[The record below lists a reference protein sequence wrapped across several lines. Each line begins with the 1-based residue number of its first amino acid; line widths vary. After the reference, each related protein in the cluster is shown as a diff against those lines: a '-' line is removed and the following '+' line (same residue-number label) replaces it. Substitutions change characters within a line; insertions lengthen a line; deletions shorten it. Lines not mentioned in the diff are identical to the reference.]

1 MSPKLRLFVTLL
13 LVTTFA
19 AGCAARPRQRPI
31 PTSRI
36 EQGPGSVEA
45 VRKALAGR
53 WVLSGLDVSTVD
65 GRKTPVEATGVLTS
79 DEFGRLTIEYRMSE
93 SGQKALEGLG
103 IKAPNPVISTSGR
116 IVIDPQQQ
124 RISYVDDDTS
134 QQALGFD
141 PDLAARR
148 ANPFALER
156 PRYYTFE
163 EDGTLTLATRHDNGN
178 DASVSRWKRG
188 S

>member
-1 MSPKLRLFVTLL
+1 MTAPLRVVVSVL
-13 LVTTFA
+13 LVVSVV
-19 AGCAARPRQRPI
+19 AGCAARPRQRPL

-36 EQGPGSVEA
+36 EQGPGSLEA

-53 WVLSGLDVSTVD
+53 WVLIGLEVSTAD
-65 GRKTPVEATGVLTS
+65 GRKTPVEATGLLTS
-79 DEFGRLTIEYRMSE
+79 DEFGGLTIEYRMSE

-103 IKAPNPVISTSGR
+103 IKAPNPVISTTGR
-116 IVIDPQQQ
+116 IVIDAQEQ
-124 RISYVDDDTS
+124 RISYVDNDST
-134 QQALGFD
+134 QKALGFD

-156 PRYYTFE
+156 ARYYTFE

-178 DASVSRWKRG
+178 DASVSRWKRA